1 MKRIGLI
8 GGMSWES
15 TLEYYRLINEGVK
28 LRLGGLHSAECLLY
42 SVDFGPIEYFIRTDR
57 WDSIAQILTLAA
69 KTLEVAG
76 AGFIVLCTNT
86 MHKLADRIQKEIN
99 IELLHIADATADEIL
114 KAGIKKV
121 GLLGT
126 QATMEQEF
134 YKSRLE
140 IYGIQVLIPGE
151 QDRKTVHEII
161 FKELC
166 LGKIRE
172 ESRSEYKRIIGDM
185 VLRGVEGIILGCTEI
200 PRLVKQEDAEVP
212 LFDTTYIH
220 AMKAVDMALNCYSAN
235 FLTLKTRVYGQI
247 ILILFLFLVKIT

>member
-1 MKRIGLI
+1 MLMPSFERYIWRLYDRPV
-8 GGMSWES
+8 ES
-15 TLEYYRLINEGVK
+15 EDK
-28 LRLGGLHSAECLLY
+28 
-42 SVDFGPIEYFIRTDR
+42 
-57 WDSIAQILTLAA
+57 LAA
-69 KTLEVAG
+69 WWPW
-76 AGFIVLCTNT
+76 
-86 MHKLADRIQKEIN
+86 R
-99 IELLHIADATADEIL
+99 ELLHIADATADEIL
-114 KAGIKKV
+114 KAGIKKM

-185 VLRGVEGIILGCTEI
+185 VLIRGVEGIILGCTEI

-220 AMKAVDMALNCYSAN
+220 AMKAVDMALNQS
-235 FLTLKTRVYGQI
+235 
-247 ILILFLFLVKIT
+247 